1 MAPVSHGTMLASA
14 RQGVDVFSELKVLFL
29 GGEVSNLV
37 HAIDILHDYIED
49 IGRSDARI
57 LLYTVISD
65 IDTQNSQNVSIIT
78 LDTQNKAVILQYAK
92 DNNIDIIHDSNRIF
106 TKKEIFKN
114 KDSFLITHDAV
125 EATVQLESYLT
136 GHLTVW
142 NFADPVWH
150 TNWIYKY
157 THQAGV
163 SVPAF
168 TFISTGQTKGFS
180 QKQMEY
186 VRALANKAM
195 HIEHAR
201 EQLYF
206 YLQLKRRANRAGNTN
221 NTFSFELTYHLTN
234 YSIYICSAL
243 DILARLIN
251 DRYDLGYTRYQSFSV
266 AKEEFLR
273 RLSPKRKTL
282 ADIFARKK
290 FQKWADWMFVR
301 RNHITHESNLYLTP
315 MLMERKDRLSD
326 EELERRV
333 DAEFDW
339 SLYENATPPIDISG
353 MRAAVKQNIDL
364 QLNYRE
370 VVTDMMTLERE
381 DRSTGNT
388 QRYIIFPLRSI
399 DEDFEKINDTLTRVI
414 ANLSKARS

>member
-1 MAPVSHGTMLASA
+1 MG
-14 RQGVDVFSELKVLFL
+14 
-29 GGEVSNLV
+29 LV
-37 HAIDILHDYIED
+37 QALDILHDYIED
-49 IGRSDARI
+49 LGRLDAKI
-57 LLYTVISD
+57 IVHTVVSNIN
-65 IDTQNSQNVSIIT
+65 TQSSQNVSIIT
-78 LDTQNKAVILQYAK
+78 LDIQDKAAILQYAK
-92 DNNIDIIHDSNRIF
+92 DNDIDIIHDSNRIF
-106 TKKEIFKN
+106 TKREIFRN
-114 KDSFLITHDAV
+114 KDSTLITQDAV
-125 EATVQLESYLT
+125 DHTVQLESYLV
-136 GHLTVW
+136 GHQIVW

-163 SVPAF
+163 SNPAF
-168 TFISTGQTKGFS
+168 IFISTGQTKGYS

-206 YLQLKRRANRAGNTN
+206 YLQLKRRANRADNTN
-221 NTFSFELTYHLTN
+221 NDFSFELTYHLTN

-251 DRYDLGYTRYQSFSV
+251 DRYDLGYTRYQSFTV

-273 RLSPKRKTL
+273 RLTPKRKTL
-282 ADIFARKK
+282 ADLLARKK

-315 MLMERKDRLSD
+315 MIMEREDRLSD
-326 EELERRV
+326 EELEQHV

-339 SLYENATPPIDISG
+339 SLYETITPNADVAG
-353 MRAAVKQNIDL
+353 MRALVRQNLDF

-381 DRSTGNT
+381 DRATHSTQG
-388 QRYIIFPLRSI
+388 YIVFPLRSI
-399 DEDFEKINDTLTRVI
+399 DEDFAKISDILTRAI